1 MVMSVCLFLWDR
13 EKDKDRDKGKL
24 CPDLEVLI
32 MICCTSLQV
41 REGLASRV
49 RAMMAAAIGALALV
63 PEADTYTYN

>member
-13 EKDKDRDKGKL
+13 EKDQDKGKL

-63 PEADTYTYN
+63 PEADGYT